1 VAKIVTV
8 KEFSFRE
15 VRFKLLVPVSTL
27 FVVILFV
34 LQIVLGEECAKEA
47 PMVAA
52 QGANALIYSTR
63 VQGALVQNLP
73 AKMLEAMA
81 RKAKQMESSA

>member
-1 VAKIVTV
+1 VAKIVTA

-34 LQIVLGEECAKEA
+34 LQTVLGEECAKEA
-47 PMVAA
+47 PMVVA
-52 QGANALIYSTR
+52 QGANALNHQTR
-63 VQGALVQNLP
+63 VEAALV
-73 AKMLEAMA
+73 
-81 RKAKQMESSA
+81 